1 MVAGKSLSLLK
12 NKKWRASAAL
22 ISTLLCCAHSLP
34 AFSHG
39 CCSDSANASTNVP
52 AKTPLVAL
60 SDVSPYNDSIEDDE
74 IEYQPQS
81 QSQYR
86 SQPKTPTLPAA
97 EGLSFD
103 ITREDLISVAELNV
117 FGRTDPGTGDQA
129 KRLAK
134 LESAIFDDSY
144 EGFSREVETR
154 LSTIFNFAPP
164 SDELLLEV
172 NKRICENTTFFSAPV
187 TLGWTNSLVQ
197 KTTLLEL
204 ALHGKA
210 AGRKRLEDRVKDLES
225 VMFGAD
231 EARSDDLSTRVNDLV
246 YRIAPPDTLINK
258 VVKQN
263 GGWSMPKIAMPKM
276 PDTSG
281 LKEVGR
287 NATSSLMRIATNPT
301 LWEALIAAGMIYG
314 AVELI
319 NRGYFKETPTIH
331 SERSCT
337 GSLSC
342 PKCKNCFYCP
352 HCNGGGSPCG
362 VKLRNMSRY
371 ATW

>member
-1 MVAGKSLSLLK
+1 MLFRSLSLLK

-22 ISTLLCCAHSLP
+22 ISTLLCCAHSLQ

-39 CCSDSANASTNVP
+39 CCYDSANASTNVP

-103 ITREDLISVAELNV
+103 LTREDLISVAELNV

>member
-1 MVAGKSLSLLK
+1 ML
-12 NKKWRASAAL
+12 
-22 ISTLLCCAHSLP
+22 
-34 AFSHG
+34 F
-39 CCSDSANASTNVP
+39 
-52 AKTPLVAL
+52 
-60 SDVSPYNDSIEDDE
+60 
-74 IEYQPQS
+74 
-81 QSQYR
+81 R
-86 SQPKTPTLPAA
+86 S
-97 EGLSFD
+97 
-103 ITREDLISVAELNV
+103 
-117 FGRTDPGTGDQA
+117 
-129 KRLAK
+129 
-134 LESAIFDDSY
+134 
-144 EGFSREVETR
+144 
-154 LSTIFNFAPP
+154 P